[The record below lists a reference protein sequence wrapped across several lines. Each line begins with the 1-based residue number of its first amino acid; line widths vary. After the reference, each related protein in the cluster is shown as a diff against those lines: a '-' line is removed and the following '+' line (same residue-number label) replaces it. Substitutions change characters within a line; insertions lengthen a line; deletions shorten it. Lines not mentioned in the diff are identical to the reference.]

1 MKLLLTLTWLAT
13 AVPLLAAPPF
23 NSGFASGR
31 PGDYLAGDFPRR
43 QVRIISMDGE
53 NVMVIDNTA
62 VRFKD
67 LPVRPNT
74 KYTLSFGGSF
84 SGDVESIEENS
95 RFEIFTRPG
104 QVSPVLPS
112 RRLEFLDA
120 TGRPLAS
127 SLQYAMPFRSQ
138 HCYTDVFY
146 TPANVAS
153 LRLHIASGEGVSFEL
168 RNLTLAATADEGSIN
183 VNPAFRLGSLN
194 YSGWQRIS
202 AGGQIIELD
211 GKTVFDTKYGSRGM
225 AFPLPGPG
233 TYALSAK
240 ATANGYNSCVQV
252 HVFDA
257 QGNTLLK
264 VSTRQYGPPSYF
276 VPPQE
281 AVAASFL
288 VYSCLLEEVRL
299 VRVGD
304 ESEIETLMKSTG
316 NTPGRR

>member
-1 MKLLLTLTWLAT
+1 MKPLLTLAWIVSA
-13 AVPLLAAPPF
+13 APLLAASPY
-23 NSGFASGR
+23 NSGFASGK
-31 PGDYLAGDFPRR
+31 PEDYVTSDFPPQ
-43 QVRIISMDGE
+43 QVRITSIDGD
-53 NVMVIDNTA
+53 NVMVIDDTT
-62 VRFKD
+62 VRFED
-67 LPVRPNT
+67 APVRPNT
-74 KYTLSFGGSF
+74 KHTLSFEGSF

-95 RFEIFTRPG
+95 RFEIFTRLG

-112 RRLEFLDA
+112 RRIEFLDA
-120 TGRPLAS
+120 TGQPLAS
-127 SLQYAMPFRSQ
+127 SLQYAMPFCSQ
-138 HCYTDVFY
+138 HCYSDVFY
-146 TPANVAS
+146 TPANAAS
-153 LRLHIASGEGVSFEL
+153 LRLHIASGDGVAFKL
-168 RNLTLAATADEGSIN
+168 RNLTLAATTDEGSIN
-183 VNPAFRLGSLN
+183 VNPAFGLGLMN

-252 HVFDA
+252 HVFGA
-257 QGNTLLK
+257 KGNTLLK
-264 VSTRQYGPPSYF
+264 VSTRRYGPARYF

-304 ESEIETLMKSTG
+304 ENAIGTLA
-316 NTPGRR
+316 P

>member
-1 MKLLLTLTWLAT
+1 MGPLAMKQLLALAWIAT
-13 AVPLLAAPPF
+13 AAPLLAAPPY
-23 NSGFASGR
+23 NSGFASGE
-31 PGDYLAGDFPRR
+31 PGDYLAEGFPPERV
-43 QVRIISMDGE
+43 QITPMDGD
-53 NVMVIDNTA
+53 NVMLLDDTA
-62 VRFKD
+62 VGFED
-67 LPVRPNT
+67 MPVQPNS
-74 KYTLSFGGSF
+74 KYTLSFEGSF
-84 SGDVESIEENS
+84 TGDVESIEENS
-95 RFEIFTRPG
+95 RFEIFTRLG
-104 QVSPVLPS
+104 GVSPVLPS
-112 RRLEFLDA
+112 RRLEFLDNE
-120 TGRPLAS
+120 GRPLDL

-146 TPANVAS
+146 TPADAAS
-153 LRLHIASGEGVSFEL
+153 LRLHIASGDDIVFNL

-183 VNPAFRLGSLN
+183 VNPAFRLGPQN

-202 AGGQIIELD
+202 AGGQIVELD
-211 GKTVFDTKYGSRGM
+211 GKTVLDTKYGSRGM

-257 QGNTLLK
+257 KGNALLK
-264 VSTRQYGPPSYF
+264 VSTRQYGPPRYF
-276 VPPQE
+276 VPPKE

-304 ESEIETLMKSTG
+304 ESAIDTVKK
-316 NTPGRR
+316 